1 MMKNMQWR
9 LGLIAI
15 VIGLSVWAF
24 YPPDSKV
31 KLGLDLKGGVH
42 LVLRVKTD
50 DALKV
55 ETDTTVERLRDT
67 LTRASVT
74 FSKIEATSPTEFRA
88 DGITDDA
95 AFRTQAADAETVY
108 DRSSETGGYSYRM
121 KPNVANQLRD
131 ETVTQA
137 LETIE
142 RRVNELGVAEPIV
155 ARYGARDQIL
165 VQLPGVSDVRR
176 AKEIIRSTAQLQLR
190 LVDQG
195 PFPSKEAALQAF
207 NNALPADSE
216 LMPGKQEGSGA
227 AGTAGSVY
235 YVVKKVSAVA
245 GNDLRNAQQ
254 SLDEFNRPAV
264 HFTLKQDAAVR
275 FGSFTE
281 ANIGRPMAIILDGRV
296 MSVATI
302 QGRIT
307 DSGQITGITREEMLD
322 QVITLKSGA
331 LPASMDYLEERT
343 VGPSL
348 GQDSIRAG
356 VTASLAGLALVVVF
370 MIFYYKLTG
379 LNAIVSIVV
388 NLLILLGLMA
398 AIPGHH
404 DASRCRRVHPDDRYG
419 RRFERAD
426 LRADQRG
433 TGHRAWCSSGG
444 ERRLRPRVVDD
455 RRHARLV
462 AHRGT
467 AAVAVRHRPDSRVRR
482 HAHHRTSV
490 QRVHRRLRVA
500 HDVRSG
506 AVAPATGADTE
517 YLRWKSFTTPITT
530 SSGGGGTPSRC
541 RSSWSSRGRRSW

>member
-24 YPPDSKV
+24 YPPGSKV

-108 DRSSETGGYSYRM
+108 DRSSETGGYSYRI

-131 ETVTQA
+131 ETVSQA

-176 AKEIIRSTAQLQLR
+176 AKDIIRSTAQLQLR

-227 AGTAGSVY
+227 AGTAGSAY

-307 DSGQITGITREEMLD
+307 DSGQITGITREEMMD
-322 QVITLKSGA
+322 QLITLKSGA

-356 VTASLAGLALVVVF
+356 VTASLAGLALVIVF

-379 LNAIVSIVV
+379 LNAVVSIVV

-398 AIPGHH
+398 AIPVTMTLPGVAGFILTIGMGV
-404 DASRCRRVHPDDRYG
+404 DSNVLI
-419 RRFERAD
+419 FERIKEELATARGA
-426 LRADQRG
+426 RAAVNAGFDRVWWTIVDTHVSSLIAALLLLQFG
-433 TGHRAWCSSGG
+433 TGPIRGFAVTLIIGLLSNVFTAVFVSRTMF
-444 ERRLRPRVVDD
+444 EAILARRQQAQTL
-455 RRHARLV
+455 
-462 AHRGT
+462 
-467 AAVAVRHRPDSRVRR
+467 S
-482 HAHHRTSV
+482 
-490 QRVHRRLRVA
+490 
-500 HDVRSG
+500 
-506 AVAPATGADTE
+506 
-517 YLRWKSFTTPITT
+517 I
-530 SSGGGGTPSRC
+530 
-541 RSSWSSRGRRSW
+541 